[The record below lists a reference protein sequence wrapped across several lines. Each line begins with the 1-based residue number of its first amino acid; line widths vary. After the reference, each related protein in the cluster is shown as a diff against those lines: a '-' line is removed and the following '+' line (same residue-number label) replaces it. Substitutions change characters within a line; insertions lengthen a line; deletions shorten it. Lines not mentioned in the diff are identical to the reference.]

1 MQQLFLNKDNSVAI
15 DSKQQELTD
24 SQIITQAA
32 METKSP
38 YSSAV
43 VLGMFDKEMRMP
55 NAVAVRYG
63 NTIFVVHQGK
73 TNKRRGTFRAL
84 NADTAQNYLNAGRQ
98 FVIEAYKAGYDVLVT
113 EFFDESIL
121 NIFRTISKNP
131 PNPDMGYRAMKKQN
145 GEFRVVLQLGTPRGE
160 TQ

>member
-1 MQQLFLNKDNSVAI
+1 MAI
-15 DSKQQELTD
+15 DSKKQELTD
-24 SQIITQAA
+24 SQIITMAA
-32 METKSP
+32 MNTNSP
-38 YSSAV
+38 YSSDV

-55 NAVAVRYG
+55 NAVAIRYG

-84 NADTAQNYLNAGRQ
+84 NADTAKNYIESSRK
-98 FVIEAYKAGYDVLVT
+98 FVVEAYQAGYDVLVT
-113 EFFDESIL
+113 EFFDDTIL
-121 NIFRTISKNP
+121 NIFKTISRNP
-131 PNPDMGYRAMKKQN
+131 PNPDMGYTALKKSN

>member
-15 DSKQQELTD
+15 DSKKQELTD
-24 SQIITQAA
+24 SQIITTAA

-38 YSSAV
+38 YSADV

-55 NAVAVRYG
+55 NAVAIRYG

-73 TNKRRGTFRAL
+73 TNKRQGTFRAL
-84 NADTAQNYLNAGRQ
+84 NADTAQNYLEAGRR
-98 FVIEAYKAGYDVLVT
+98 FVVEAYEAGYDALVT
-113 EFFDESIL
+113 EFFDPSIL

-131 PNPDMGYRAMKKQN
+131 PNPDMGYRATQKPN
-145 GEFRVVLQLGTPRGE
+145 GEYRVVLQLGTPRGE
-160 TQ
+160 KK

>member
-1 MQQLFLNKDNSVAI
+1 MAI

-24 SQIITQAA
+24 SQIITTAA

-38 YSSAV
+38 YSSDV

-55 NAVAVRYG
+55 NAVAIRYG

-73 TNKRRGTFRAL
+73 TNKRHGTFRAL
-84 NADTAQNYLNAGRQ
+84 NADTAKNYIESSRR
-98 FVIEAYKAGYDVLVT
+98 FVTEAYAAGYDVLVT
-113 EFFDESIL
+113 EFFDPTIL
-121 NIFRTISKNP
+121 NIFKTISKNP

-145 GEFRVVLQLGTPRGE
+145 GDFRVVLQLGTPRGE
-160 TQ
+160 KQ